1 VTPDP
6 VAGLDV
12 EHKMWG
18 GRFVGRP
25 SDALAQLNNSLS
37 VDRRLWPHDVRASKA
52 WVSALCGAGVLDDHE
67 ETTLLDGLD
76 RVGARLAD
84 GAAIG
89 AADEDIHSLVE
100 RLLFEEVGAVAGK
113 LHTGRSRNDQVSTD
127 LRLWC
132 LDTLDELEAELTA
145 LGATLAT
152 RAREGVDLL
161 LPGYTHGQQ
170 AQPVRWAFVLLAH
183 AWPLLRDRDRLS
195 EVRRHVSV
203 LPLGSGALAG
213 SGIPVDRV
221 ALKETLG
228 FQAVSEN
235 ALDVTGDRD
244 FVADML
250 YALTMI
256 ATHLSRLGG
265 ELVTYSSTEY
275 GFIRLSDEFSTGSS
289 LMPQK
294 RNPDVFE
301 LARARAPRTLGNLVA
316 MLGTMHGLP
325 AGYSKDLQEDKPQL
339 FDAVD
344 SMLTTMRAVRGAV
357 QTIEPVPQ
365 RMSAALSDAL
375 FATDL
380 ADGMVARGI
389 PFREAH
395 GIVGRLV
402 AAAEAHGASLRQ
414 VEEGIAQEVHPVLPE
429 LLGALGSFAD
439 SVDRRVSAGGT
450 SAHSVVAQLETLERR
465 LGLAD

>member
-1 VTPDP
+1 
-6 VAGLDV
+6 
-12 EHKMWG
+12 
-18 GRFVGRP
+18 
-25 SDALAQLNNSLS
+25 
-37 VDRRLWPHDVRASKA
+37 
-52 WVSALCGAGVLDDHE
+52 
-67 ETTLLDGLD
+67 
-76 RVGARLAD
+76 
-84 GAAIG
+84 
-89 AADEDIHSLVE
+89 
-100 RLLFEEVGAVAGK
+100 
-113 LHTGRSRNDQVSTD
+113 
-127 LRLWC
+127 
-132 LDTLDELEAELTA
+132 
-145 LGATLAT
+145 
-152 RAREGVDLL
+152 
-161 LPGYTHGQQ
+161 
-170 AQPVRWAFVLLAH
+170 
-183 AWPLLRDRDRLS
+183 
-195 EVRRHVSV
+195 
-203 LPLGSGALAG
+203 LAG
-213 SGIPVDRV
+213 SGIPVDRI

-235 ALDVTGDRD
+235 ALDATGDRD

-301 LARARAPRTLGNLVA
+301 LARARAPRTLGSLVT
-316 MLGTMHGLP
+316 MLATMHGLP

-365 RMSAALSDAL
+365 RMAAALTDAL

-380 ADGMVARGI
+380 ADGMVAHGI

-402 AAAEAHGASLRQ
+402 AVAEAHGVSLRG
-414 VEEGIAQEVHPVLPE
+414 VEKGIAQEVHPVLPE
-429 LLGALGSFAD
+429 LLEALGSFGD
-439 SVDRRVSAGGT
+439 SVDRRVTAGGT
-450 SAHSVVAQLETLERR
+450 SARSVLKQLETLERR
-465 LGLAD
+465 LGPVD

>member
-1 VTPDP
+1 MTPGP
-6 VAGLDV
+6 AAGLDM

-25 SDALAQLNNSLS
+25 SDALARLNNSLS
-37 VDRRLWPHDVRASKA
+37 VDQRLWPHDVRASKA
-52 WVSALCGAGVLDDHE
+52 WVSALRGAGVLDRQE
-67 ETTLLDGLD
+67 EAELLGGLD

-84 GAAIG
+84 GAASG

-100 RLLFEEVGAVAGK
+100 RLLFEEVGSVAGK

-132 LDTLDELEAELTA
+132 LHALDELDAELTA
-145 LGATLAT
+145 LGGTLAAG
-152 RAREGVDLL
+152 AREGIDLV

-183 AWPLLRDRDRLS
+183 AWPLLRDRDRLAGAC
-195 EVRRHVSV
+195 RRVSV

-213 SGIPVDRV
+213 SGISVDRD
-221 ALKETLG
+221 ALKEMLG
-228 FQAVSEN
+228 FQAVSDN
-235 ALDVTGDRD
+235 ALDATGDRD

-250 YALTMI
+250 FAVTMI

-265 ELVTYSSTEY
+265 ELVMYSSTEY
-275 GFIRLSDEFSTGSS
+275 GFIRLADEFSTGSS

-301 LARARAPRTLGNLVA
+301 LARGRAPRTLGNLVT

-325 AGYSKDLQEDKPQL
+325 AGYSKDLQEDKQQL

-344 SMLTTMRAVRGAV
+344 SILTTMRAVRGAV
-357 QTIEPVPQ
+357 QTMRPVPQ
-365 RMSAALSDAL
+365 RMAAALSDVL

-380 ADGMVARGI
+380 ADGMVAHGI

-402 AAAEAHGASLRQ
+402 AAAETRGVSLRQ
-414 VEEGIAQEVHPVLPE
+414 VEKEVAEEVHPVLPE
-429 LLGALGSFAD
+429 LLEALGSFAD
-439 SVDRRVSAGGT
+439 SVDRRVTAGGT
-450 SAHSVVAQLETLERR
+450 SAGSVMNQLEALESQF
-465 LGLAD
+465 GPAV